1 LKETPL
7 KNPQSYVLGFA
18 FSLDQKHVVMI
29 KKNGLADPSHEGRF
43 NGIGGKR
50 YLLEPIK
57 DAMVREFREETGVTL
72 PESLWSHRGMFYGK
86 GYSVEVLTTKS
97 DDIFKCRTMETEQVC
112 ILPVRLLMSPEQEYF
127 ELCRNVPALIQIC
140 LNDGIKNFTWADA
153 E

>member
-1 LKETPL
+1 MQ
-7 KNPQSYVLGFA
+7 QSYVLGFA

-29 KKNGLADPSHEGRF
+29 KKNRGPVELHDKF

-50 YLLEPIK
+50 FLLEPIK

-72 PESLWSHRGMFYGK
+72 PDSLWSHRGMFYGK